1 MIKNENQVFLVLGA
15 KPNPPKLKLN
25 FFISLVETLSPLPF
39 VSSIPF
45 LFLVTLQPGKSLNLV
60 LLSTFVAKFSK
71 NKTFSFLL
79 LNLVMLSSFSH
90 SN

>member
-45 LFLVTLQPGKSLNLV
+45 LFLVTLQPECFISQTTIMEFHHQV
-60 LLSTFVAKFSK
+60 
-71 NKTFSFLL
+71 
-79 LNLVMLSSFSH
+79 LSSWS
-90 SN
+90 SRWV